1 MREWTPTVCK
11 TVVRNAIL
19 FDFLLFPVSIDQRM
33 HGLAAGMFPE
43 FPASDRKG
51 DPSSVIPLQVI
62 FGKRSTVLRLQRLFA
77 SPFSVAIAPVDA
89 SGYGLIPNP
98 GNPFAA
104 TGSRDGRCVE
114 RRRPMV
120 VTSQCCG
127 HRVTGILVGAS
138 NVQRYFPRTLKEI
151 ELQLDHLRI
160 ECGLGPHFWNG
171 KPEIS
176 DPRLCLWL
184 ESKVRNGIG
193 HRVPTPLTMI
203 PSGTN
208 SFIVDPA
215 QIDEAKKEMF

>member
-1 MREWTPTVCK
+1 
-11 TVVRNAIL
+11 
-19 FDFLLFPVSIDQRM
+19 
-33 HGLAAGMFPE
+33 
-43 FPASDRKG
+43 
-51 DPSSVIPLQVI
+51 
-62 FGKRSTVLRLQRLFA
+62 
-77 SPFSVAIAPVDA
+77 
-89 SGYGLIPNP
+89 
-98 GNPFAA
+98 
-104 TGSRDGRCVE
+104 
-114 RRRPMV
+114 MV
-120 VTSQCCG
+120 VTSQCRG
-127 HRVTGILVGAS
+127 HRVTGILVGEN
-138 NVQRYFPRTLKEI
+138 NVQRYFPRHITEV